1 MGMVKINMVIRF
13 LKEMQ
18 IDKICSLGEDEARDD
33 NEQIQKVI
41 EDEDIEMFYEMEME

>member
-1 MGMVKINMVIRF
+1 MGMVKINMVIRL

-18 IDKICSLGEDEARDD
+18 IDKICTLGEDEAKDD

-41 EDEDIEMFYEMEME
+41 DDIEMFYEMEME